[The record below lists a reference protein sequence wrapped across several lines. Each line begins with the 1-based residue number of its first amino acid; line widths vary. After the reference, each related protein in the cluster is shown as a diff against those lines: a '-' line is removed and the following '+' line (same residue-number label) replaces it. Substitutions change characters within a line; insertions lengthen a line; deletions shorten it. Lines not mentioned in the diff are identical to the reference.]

1 MVRES
6 AFAMVAASV
15 RDGIGD
21 LVSPPFRGVA
31 ARSLGVTLAIVVAL
45 WALGTRLF
53 TGFAGD
59 YAGTHPIDVPFF
71 LDGVFWIAG
80 IFSGLALMIG
90 FSFLIAPITAAVA
103 GLFLDEVAQAVETTH
118 YPNDPPG
125 EAMALGES
133 LVLAAR
139 FTGLSILV
147 NLVCLALLLVPGINL
162 FAFFLGNGWLIGREY
177 FGFAARRLM
186 GRDEAAR
193 LAAGHG
199 AAATT
204 AGLIAA
210 IVLSIPFVNFL
221 TPLFATA
228 VMVHLVKRASGKRP
242 IDARV

>member
-1 MVRES
+1 MGRES
-6 AFAMVAASV
+6 AVAMVGASV

-31 ARSLGVTLAIVVAL
+31 ARSLGVTLAIVIAL
-45 WALGTRLF
+45 WALGTRVF
-53 TGFAGD
+53 TGLVGD
-59 YAGTHPIDVPFF
+59 YAGAHPIDLPFF
-71 LDGVFWIAG
+71 LDGVTWIAG

-103 GLFLDEVAQAVETTH
+103 GLFLDEVAEAVETTH
-118 YPNDPPG
+118 YPGDPPG
-125 EAMALGES
+125 RAMPLGES
-133 LVLAAR
+133 LMLAAR
-139 FTGLSILV
+139 FTGLSLVV
-147 NLVCLALLLVPGINL
+147 NLVCLMLLLVPGINL

-186 GRDEAAR
+186 GKDAADR
-193 LAAGHG
+193 LSAGHR
-199 AAATT
+199 AAATI

-228 VMVHLVKRASGKRP
+228 VMVHLVKRASGRRP
-242 IDARV
+242 IGA